1 MTSLKS
7 ETIQYTLHTAQY
19 SVASVSS
26 TLLTPVLQD
35 LHYFSD
41 SEHQSSGLMPRQ
53 ELRRLRNRTLS
64 GLDSLRL
71 GEQVTGPTAFT
82 EQALS
87 CH

>member
-1 MTSLKS
+1 MKS
-7 ETIQYTLHTAQY
+7 DSVQYTVHTAQY
-19 SVASVSS
+19 SVSTVSS
-26 TLLTPVLQD
+26 SLLTPVLQD

-71 GEQVTGPTAFT
+71 GEQVTEGTGRT
-82 EQALS
+82 EQAFT

>member
-1 MTSLKS
+1 MKS
-7 ETIQYTLHTAQY
+7 DSVQYTLHTAQY
-19 SVASVSS
+19 SVATVSS
-26 TLLTPVLQD
+26 SLLTPELQD

-71 GEQVTGPTAFT
+71 GEQVTGGTGRT
-82 EQALS
+82 EQAFT